1 MKDKE
6 RQMMERNLINEN
18 YDYYKQSGCGPIV
31 ATILIIAAFWI
42 IVGIIYLFT

>member
-6 RQMMERNLINEN
+6 RQMMERNFINEN
-18 YDYYKQSGCGPIV
+18 YDYYKQSGCGSIL
-31 ATILIIAAFWI
+31 ATLLIIAAFWI